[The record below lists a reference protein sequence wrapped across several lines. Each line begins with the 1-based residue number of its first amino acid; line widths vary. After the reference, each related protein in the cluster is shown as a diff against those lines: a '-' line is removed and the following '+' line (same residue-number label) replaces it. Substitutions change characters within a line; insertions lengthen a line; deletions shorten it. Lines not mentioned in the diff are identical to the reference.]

1 MLYGVDVDEW
11 VWRPDIRLLVG
22 LIERLPHEPR
32 SMYRARAR
40 GDDAGFGWTTEA
52 ALRAEM
58 VDMQAFAAAAAAVN
72 KKARHKRIVSRPE
85 VQKQTRVV
93 TTRDDVGAALDALLG

>member
-11 VWRPDIRLLVG
+11 VWRPDVRLLVG
-22 LIERLPHEPR
+22 LIERLPYEPR
-32 SMYRARAR
+32 SMYQARSL
-40 GDDAGFGWTTEA
+40 GDDAWFGWTTEA
-52 ALRAEM
+52 ALLAEM

>member
-11 VWRPDIRLLVG
+11 VWRPDVRLLVG
-22 LIERLPHEPR
+22 LIERLPYEPR
-32 SMYRARAR
+32 SMYRARSL
-40 GDDAGFGWTTEA
+40 GDDTWFGWTTEA
-52 ALRAEM
+52 ALLAEM

-72 KKARHKRIVSRPE
+72 KKARHKRIVARPE

-93 TTRDDVGAALDALLG
+93 STRDDVGAALDALLG

>member
-1 MLYGVDVDEW
+1 
-11 VWRPDIRLLVG
+11 
-22 LIERLPHEPR
+22 
-32 SMYRARAR
+32 MYRARSL
-40 GDDAGFGWTTEA
+40 GDDAWFGWTTEA
-52 ALRAEM
+52 ALLAEM

>member
-11 VWRPDIRLLVG
+11 VWRPDVRLLVG
-22 LIERLPHEPR
+22 LIERLPYEPR
-32 SMYRARAR
+32 SMYRARSL
-40 GDDAGFGWTTEA
+40 GDDAWFGWTTEA
-52 ALRAEM
+52 ALLAEM

-72 KKARHKRIVSRPE
+72 KKARHKRIVARPE

>member
-1 MLYGVDVDEW
+1 M
-11 VWRPDIRLLVG
+11 RNLV
-22 LIERLPHEPR
+22 
-32 SMYRARAR
+32 
-40 GDDAGFGWTTEA
+40 
-52 ALRAEM
+52 
-58 VDMQAFAAAAAAVN
+58 AAAAAAVN

>member
-1 MLYGVDVDEW
+1 
-11 VWRPDIRLLVG
+11 
-22 LIERLPHEPR
+22 
-32 SMYRARAR
+32 
-40 GDDAGFGWTTEA
+40 
-52 ALRAEM
+52 
-58 VDMQAFAAAAAAVN
+58 MQAFAAAAAAVN

>member
-11 VWRPDIRLLVG
+11 VWRPDVRLLVG
-22 LIERLPHEPR
+22 LIERLPYEPR
-32 SMYRARAR
+32 SMYRARSL
-40 GDDAGFGWTTEA
+40 GDDDWFGWTTEA
-52 ALRAEM
+52 ALLAEM

>member
-1 MLYGVDVDEW
+1 MRERTTW
-11 VWRPDIRLLVG
+11 NRTQIR
-22 LIERLPHEPR
+22 
-32 SMYRARAR
+32 
-40 GDDAGFGWTTEA
+40 
-52 ALRAEM
+52 
-58 VDMQAFAAAAAAVN
+58 QAAVN

>member
-11 VWRPDIRLLVG
+11 VWRPDVRLLVG
-22 LIERLPHEPR
+22 LIERLAHEPR
-32 SMYRARAR
+32 SMYRARLL
-40 GDDAGFGWTTEA
+40 GDEAWLGWTLEA
-52 ALRAEM
+52 ALLAEV
-58 VDMQAFAAAAAAVN
+58 VDMQFYAAATAAVN

-85 VQKQTRVV
+85 AKKQTRVV

>member
-11 VWRPDIRLLVG
+11 VWRPDVRLLVG
-22 LIERLPHEPR
+22 LIERLAHEPR
-32 SMYRARAR
+32 SMYRARSL
-40 GDDAGFGWTTEA
+40 GDEAWLGWTTEA
-52 ALRAEM
+52 ALLAEM